1 MDTRSRT
8 ESFGEMRRMID
19 LELARLLEG
28 DSRLFEALRYAVLSG
43 GKRFRPLLLLS
54 SGKAFGGSPASLL
67 PYACAL
73 ELIHSYSLVHD
84 DLPCMDDDAMRR
96 GRPSCHKVFGEGPAL
111 LVGDGLLTLAFEV
124 LAAAPSDAV
133 GVHRKEAACGEIS
146 RAAGVRGMIAGQWND
161 IDLPDSGISAAD
173 FLDLIGKKT
182 GALILAAV
190 RAGALLGGA
199 DARGLEKMDIY
210 GKNIGLAFQLRDDL
224 LDSKNEKESV
234 DRSRPNA
241 VIVFGEGETRNRI
254 AGAVRDALSA
264 LDSAGLPSPELREL
278 AENLLHGEREER
290 HG

>member
-1 MDTRSRT
+1 
-8 ESFGEMRRMID
+8 MRRAID

-54 SGKAFGGSPASLL
+54 SGKAFGGSPAALL

-96 GRPSCHKVFGEGPAL
+96 GRPSCHKAFGEGPAL
-111 LVGDGLLTLAFEV
+111 LVGDGLLTMAFEV
-124 LAAAPSDAV
+124 MAATPSDAV
-133 GVHRKEAACGEIS
+133 GVSRKEAACREIS

-161 IDLPDSGISAAD
+161 IDLPDSGIDAAA

-199 DARGLEKMDIY
+199 DAPGLEKMGVY
-210 GKNIGLAFQLRDDL
+210 GKNVGLAFQLRDDL
-224 LDSKNEKESV
+224 LDSENKKESV

-241 VIVFGEGETRNRI
+241 VFIFGEGETRNRI

-264 LDSAGLPSPELREL
+264 LDSASLPSPELREL
-278 AENLLHGEREER
+278 AESLLHGERKER